1 MTSSVKK
8 RKEKYKII
16 AFTIAEHIAALKKEI
31 NNNNSC
37 Y

>member
-16 AFTIAEHIAALKKEI
+16 AFTIAEHIAATKRNKQ
-31 NNNNSC
+31 
-37 Y
+37 